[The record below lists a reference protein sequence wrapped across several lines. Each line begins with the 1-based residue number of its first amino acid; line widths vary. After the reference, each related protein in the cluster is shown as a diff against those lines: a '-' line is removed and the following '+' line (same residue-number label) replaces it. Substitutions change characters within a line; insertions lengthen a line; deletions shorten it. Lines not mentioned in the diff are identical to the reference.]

1 MGKGRGNITNTKMP
15 NTPKI
20 DDDGKGPS
28 AYVKPVTHV
37 LTENKD
43 NSCLDVTM
51 ENPEIGANDQVA
63 SKSIT
68 NHAHQ
73 LFDLNGEPEK
83 EKTANKTSWAGLFK
97 DNRAPSKGMKLRY
110 IPTEGDFV
118 DMSIE
123 EPINMVEV
131 WGFCLVGFF
140 TGRFP
145 GIKSVYKLMDGW
157 DVRCKLLQH
166 SRGWFV
172 FQFKTDEDRTRVL
185 LDGPYDV
192 AGRML
197 MLKELSEAFSFEDE
211 EFLKVPLWVKFP
223 RYPME
228 CWNEE
233 KINIVASKV
242 AQPIYTDGVT
252 NEKTKLDYARVLIEV
267 DISKSHPLSVKMRMR
282 FGKNLVTK
290 L

>member
-1 MGKGRGNITNTKMP
+1 MVWGSPNSWMPSPLKSSSTQLNNPWTPDFRKFPSLPSLMGKGRGNITNTKMP
-15 NTPKI
+15 NPPKI

-28 AYVKPVTHV
+28 AYVKPVTYV
-37 LTENKD
+37 L
-43 NSCLDVTM
+43 
-51 ENPEIGANDQVA
+51 
-63 SKSIT
+63 
-68 NHAHQ
+68 
-73 LFDLNGEPEK
+73 
-83 EKTANKTSWAGLFK
+83 TANKTSWAGLFK

-197 MLKELSEAFSFEDE
+197 MLKELSEGFSFEDE

-267 DISKSHPLSVKMRMR
+267 DISKPPPLSVKMRMR
-282 FGKNLVTK
+282 SGKNLVTK
-290 L
+290 LAIK